1 MAGTVQDVLTAIRG
15 LDSRL
20 QEEAMKSLFMA
31 YRGVPGVSS
40 GRSFNDDVNL
50 AASGD
55 AAGQGSGSAGQA
67 SLPGV
72 DSMFGFVG
80 EPYAIPSFTMFQDP
94 NVSADEDSP
103 WICFHPSVTAGEVS
117 VDVVEPD
124 GYESGNTYYCHVYRS
139 GSDWKAVINNEP
151 NTAEGDPDSRVSVKI
166 AKLPADSSDDPVEQY
181 HVGTIVV
188 DGGGG
193 KFLAS
198 FTAYD
203 NGGSIDLFNPL
214 VATPAGIITAGG
226 TTTKLGAGTYY
237 CHVKKTKSGDTYT
250 ATVDTSENDSTLTS
264 QEEAVVTTKICKIST
279 SGEGPD
285 QKTVVEEQYHVGTI
299 VVDGGGGKFLA
310 SFTAYDNGGSI
321 DLFNPLVATPAGII
335 TAGGT
340 TTKLGAGT
348 YYCHVKKTKSGDTY
362 TATVDTSENDST
374 LTSQEEAVVTT
385 KICKISTSGEGPD
398 QKTVVEEQYH
408 VGTIVVDGAGG
419 GGKFLASFAVY
430 EGAAGLTM
438 FDPVV
443 ACPPDTTL
451 TPAAPNPLVAGTYY
465 CHVWRSGEWGY
476 SANIDTSSSHSGG
489 GKPVLDVKICDI
501 VNGADKKPVLSKQY
515 HVGVICADARTGLRV
530 KSAGS
535 LLTSS
540 MGAGQTDDVS
550 RKVELDFTEKLT
562 KHLAMTVTATGD
574 GKDGATIKLD
584 EDDSVKGT
592 TVVTGFKSLTVDGGK
607 LRLVAS
613 TAKIRFPIIE
623 GSEAE
628 ATVEMAVSET
638 PVVVGSK
645 YDESTGKFTNTV
657 KKATVLTLTDEGDK
671 DVFTAVKFPE
681 CPSLTDG

>member
-40 GRSFNDDVNL
+40 GRSFNDDINL
-50 AASGD
+50 AASVD

-103 WICFHPSVTAGEVS
+103 WICFHPSVTVGEVP
-117 VDVVEPD
+117 VDVAEPD
-124 GYESGNTYYCHVYRS
+124 GYEGGNTYYCHVYRS
-139 GSDWKAVINNEP
+139 GSAWKAVIDSVP
-151 NTAEGDPDSRVSVKI
+151 KTAEGDPDSRVSVKI
-166 AKLPADSSDDPVEQY
+166 AKLPADSSDDPVDQY
-181 HVGTIVV
+181 HVGMIHLNES
-188 DGGGG
+188 G

-237 CHVKKTKSGDTYT
+237 CHVRKAKSGDTYT
-250 ATVDTSENDSTLTS
+250 ATVDTSEKDSSVSAT
-264 QEEAVVTTKICKIST
+264 EEAVVTTKICKIGT

-285 QKTVVEEQYHVGTI
+285 QKTVVEEQYHVGTV
-299 VVDGGGGKFLA
+299 VVDG
-310 SFTAYDNGGSI
+310 
-321 DLFNPLVATPAGII
+321 
-335 TAGGT
+335 
-340 TTKLGAGT
+340 
-348 YYCHVKKTKSGDTY
+348 
-362 TATVDTSENDST
+362 
-374 LTSQEEAVVTT
+374 
-385 KICKISTSGEGPD
+385 
-398 QKTVVEEQYH
+398 
-408 VGTIVVDGAGG
+408 GG

-451 TPAAPNPLVAGTYY
+451 TPIAPSPLVAGTYY

-476 SANIDTSSSHSGG
+476 DSAIDTSSSHSGG

-501 VNGADKKPVLSKQY
+501 VNGADEKPVLSKQY

-535 LLTSS
+535 LLTSG

-550 RKVELDFTEKLT
+550 RKVELEFTGKLT

-584 EDDSVKGT
+584 EDDSVEGT
-592 TVVTGFKSLTVDGGK
+592 TVVTGLKSLTVEGGK
-607 LRLVAS
+607 LKLVAN

-623 GSEAE
+623 GSEGE

-657 KKATVLTLTDEGDK
+657 KKATVLTLTDDGDK
-671 DVFTAVKFPE
+671 AVFTAVKFPE

>member
-1 MAGTVQDVLTAIRG
+1 
-15 LDSRL
+15 
-20 QEEAMKSLFMA
+20 MKSLFMA

-103 WICFHPSVTAGEVS
+103 WICFHPSVTVGEVS

-124 GYESGNTYYCHVYRS
+124 GYESGNTYYCHVYSS

-299 VVDGGGGKFLA
+299 VVDG
-310 SFTAYDNGGSI
+310 
-321 DLFNPLVATPAGII
+321 
-335 TAGGT
+335 
-340 TTKLGAGT
+340 
-348 YYCHVKKTKSGDTY
+348 
-362 TATVDTSENDST
+362 
-374 LTSQEEAVVTT
+374 
-385 KICKISTSGEGPD
+385 
-398 QKTVVEEQYH
+398 
-408 VGTIVVDGAGG
+408 AGG

-451 TPAAPNPLVAGTYY
+451 TPTAPSPLVAGTYY

-501 VNGADKKPVLSKQY
+501 VNGADEKPVLSKQY
-515 HVGVICADARTGLRV
+515 PVGVICADARTGLRV

-535 LLTSS
+535 LLTSG
-540 MGAGQTDDVS
+540 MGAGQTGDVS
-550 RKVELDFTEKLT
+550 RKVELEFTGKLT

-584 EDDSVKGT
+584 EDDSVEGT

-638 PVVVGSK
+638 PVVVGSE

-657 KKATVLTLTDEGDK
+657 KKATVLALTDDGDK
-671 DVFTAVKFPE
+671 AVFTAVKFPE
-681 CPSLTDG
+681 CPSLKDG

>member
-1 MAGTVQDVLTAIRG
+1 
-15 LDSRL
+15 
-20 QEEAMKSLFMA
+20 MKSLFMA

-40 GRSFNDDVNL
+40 GRSFNDDINL

-72 DSMFGFVG
+72 NSMFGFVG

-103 WICFHPSVTAGEVS
+103 WICFHPSVSVGEVS

-250 ATVDTSENDSTLTS
+250 ATVDTSEKDSSVSAT
-264 QEEAVVTTKICKIST
+264 EEAVVTTKVCKIGT

-299 VVDGGGGKFLA
+299 VVDG
-310 SFTAYDNGGSI
+310 
-321 DLFNPLVATPAGII
+321 V
-335 TAGGT
+335 
-340 TTKLGAGT
+340 
-348 YYCHVKKTKSGDTY
+348 
-362 TATVDTSENDST
+362 
-374 LTSQEEAVVTT
+374 
-385 KICKISTSGEGPD
+385 
-398 QKTVVEEQYH
+398 
-408 VGTIVVDGAGG
+408 GG

-550 RKVELDFTEKLT
+550 RKVELEFTGKLT

-628 ATVEMAVSET
+628 ATVEMGVSET

-657 KKATVLTLTDEGDK
+657 KKATVLALTDDGDK
-671 DVFTAVKFPE
+671 AVFTAVKFPE

>member
-103 WICFHPSVTAGEVS
+103 WICFHPSVTVGEVS

-181 HVGTIVV
+181 HVGMIHLNES
-188 DGGGG
+188 G

-237 CHVKKTKSGDTYT
+237 CHVKKSKSGDTYA

-264 QEEAVVTTKICKIST
+264 QEEAVVTTKICKIGT

-285 QKTVVEEQYHVGTI
+285 QKTVVEEQYHVGTV
-299 VVDGGGGKFLA
+299 VVDGGGG
-310 SFTAYDNGGSI
+310 G
-321 DLFNPLVATPAGII
+321 
-335 TAGGT
+335 
-340 TTKLGAGT
+340 KL
-348 YYCHVKKTKSGDTY
+348 
-362 TATVDTSENDST
+362 
-374 LTSQEEAVVTT
+374 
-385 KICKISTSGEGPD
+385 
-398 QKTVVEEQYH
+398 
-408 VGTIVVDGAGG
+408 
-419 GGKFLASFAVY
+419 LASFAVY

-443 ACPPDTTL
+443 ACPPDTIL
-451 TPAAPNPLVAGTYY
+451 TPAAPNPLVVGTYY

-489 GKPVLDVKICDI
+489 GKPVLDVRICDI
-501 VNGADKKPVLSKQY
+501 VNGADEKPVLSKQY

-535 LLTSS
+535 LLTSG

-550 RKVELDFTEKLT
+550 RKVELEFTEKLT

-584 EDDSVKGT
+584 EDDSVEGT

-657 KKATVLTLTDEGDK
+657 KKATVLTLTDEVGK

-681 CPSLTDG
+681 CPSLKDG

>member
-1 MAGTVQDVLTAIRG
+1 
-15 LDSRL
+15 
-20 QEEAMKSLFMA
+20 MKSLFMA

-103 WICFHPSVTAGEVS
+103 WICFHPSVTVGEVS

-299 VVDGGGGKFLA
+299 VVDG
-310 SFTAYDNGGSI
+310 
-321 DLFNPLVATPAGII
+321 
-335 TAGGT
+335 
-340 TTKLGAGT
+340 
-348 YYCHVKKTKSGDTY
+348 
-362 TATVDTSENDST
+362 
-374 LTSQEEAVVTT
+374 
-385 KICKISTSGEGPD
+385 
-398 QKTVVEEQYH
+398 
-408 VGTIVVDGAGG
+408 AGG

-430 EGAAGLTM
+430 EGASGLTM

-451 TPAAPNPLVAGTYY
+451 TPAAPNPLVVGTYY

-550 RKVELDFTEKLT
+550 RKVELEFTEKLT

-584 EDDSVKGT
+584 EDDSVEGT

-607 LRLVAS
+607 LKLVAS

-638 PVVVGSK
+638 PVVVGSR

-657 KKATVLTLTDEGDK
+657 KKATVLALTDGEDK

>member
-1 MAGTVQDVLTAIRG
+1 
-15 LDSRL
+15 
-20 QEEAMKSLFMA
+20 MKSLFMA

-103 WICFHPSVTAGEVS
+103 WICFHPSVTVGEVS

-181 HVGTIVV
+181 HVGMIHLNES
-188 DGGGG
+188 G

-237 CHVKKTKSGDTYT
+237 CHVRKAKSGDTYA

-264 QEEAVVTTKICKIST
+264 QEEAVVTTKICKIGT

-285 QKTVVEEQYHVGTI
+285 QKTVVEEQYHVGTV
-299 VVDGGGGKFLA
+299 VVDGGGG
-310 SFTAYDNGGSI
+310 
-321 DLFNPLVATPAGII
+321 
-335 TAGGT
+335 
-340 TTKLGAGT
+340 
-348 YYCHVKKTKSGDTY
+348 
-362 TATVDTSENDST
+362 
-374 LTSQEEAVVTT
+374 
-385 KICKISTSGEGPD
+385 
-398 QKTVVEEQYH
+398 
-408 VGTIVVDGAGG
+408 
-419 GGKFLASFAVY
+419 GGKLLASFAVY

-451 TPAAPNPLVAGTYY
+451 TPIAPSPLVAGTYY

-489 GKPVLDVKICDI
+489 GKPVLDVRICDI
-501 VNGADKKPVLSKQY
+501 VNGADEKPVLSKQY

-535 LLTSS
+535 LLTSG

-550 RKVELDFTEKLT
+550 RKVELEFTGKLT

-584 EDDSVKGT
+584 EDDSVEGT

-657 KKATVLTLTDEGDK
+657 KKATVLTLTDDVDEE
-671 DVFTAVKFPE
+671 VFTAVKFPE
-681 CPSLTDG
+681 CPSLKDG

>member
-103 WICFHPSVTAGEVS
+103 WICFHPSVTVGEVS

-237 CHVKKTKSGDTYT
+237 CHVKKS
-250 ATVDTSENDSTLTS
+250 
-264 QEEAVVTTKICKIST
+264 
-279 SGEGPD
+279 
-285 QKTVVEEQYHVGTI
+285 
-299 VVDGGGGKFLA
+299 
-310 SFTAYDNGGSI
+310 
-321 DLFNPLVATPAGII
+321 
-335 TAGGT
+335 
-340 TTKLGAGT
+340 
-348 YYCHVKKTKSGDTY
+348 KSGDTY

-430 EGAAGLTM
+430 EGASGLTM

-451 TPAAPNPLVAGTYY
+451 TPAAPNPLVVGTYY

-476 SANIDTSSSHSGG
+476 DSAIDTSSSHSGV

-607 LRLVAS
+607 LKLVAS

-623 GSEAE
+623 GSESE

-657 KKATVLTLTDEGDK
+657 KKATVLALTDDGDK
-671 DVFTAVKFPE
+671 AVFTAVKFPE

>member
-1 MAGTVQDVLTAIRG
+1 
-15 LDSRL
+15 
-20 QEEAMKSLFMA
+20 MKSLFMA

-94 NVSADEDSP
+94 NVPADEDSP
-103 WICFHPSVTAGEVS
+103 WICFHPSVTVGEVP
-117 VDVVEPD
+117 VDVAEPD

-151 NTAEGDPDSRVSVKI
+151 KTAEGDPDSRVSVKI

-181 HVGTIVV
+181 HVGTVVV

-237 CHVKKTKSGDTYT
+237 CHVKKSKSGDTYT
-250 ATVDTSENDSTLTS
+250 ATVDTSVNDSSLSAT
-264 QEEAVVTTKICKIST
+264 EEAVVTTKICKIGT

-299 VVDGGGGKFLA
+299 VVDG
-310 SFTAYDNGGSI
+310 
-321 DLFNPLVATPAGII
+321 V
-335 TAGGT
+335 
-340 TTKLGAGT
+340 
-348 YYCHVKKTKSGDTY
+348 
-362 TATVDTSENDST
+362 
-374 LTSQEEAVVTT
+374 
-385 KICKISTSGEGPD
+385 
-398 QKTVVEEQYH
+398 
-408 VGTIVVDGAGG
+408 GG

-501 VNGADKKPVLSKQY
+501 VNGADEKPVLSKQY

-535 LLTSS
+535 LLTSG

-550 RKVELDFTEKLT
+550 RKVELEFTEKLT
-562 KHLAMTVTATGD
+562 KHLAMTVAATGD

-584 EDDSVKGT
+584 EDDSVEGT
-592 TVVTGFKSLTVDGGK
+592 TVVTGLKSLTVDGGK

-638 PVVVGSK
+638 PVVVESK

-657 KKATVLTLTDEGDK
+657 KNATVLALTDGVDK

>member
-1 MAGTVQDVLTAIRG
+1 
-15 LDSRL
+15 
-20 QEEAMKSLFMA
+20 MKSLFMA

-40 GRSFNDDVNL
+40 GRSFNDDINL
-50 AASGD
+50 AVSGD
-55 AAGQGSGSAGQA
+55 AAGQGAGSAGQA

-103 WICFHPSVTAGEVS
+103 WICFHPSVTVGEVS
-117 VDVVEPD
+117 VAVKEPD

-139 GSDWKAVINNEP
+139 GSAWKAVINNEP

-181 HVGTIVV
+181 HVGTVVV
-188 DGGGG
+188 DGGG

-237 CHVKKTKSGDTYT
+237 CHVRKAKSGDKYT

-264 QEEAVVTTKICKIST
+264 QEEAVVTTKICKIGT

-285 QKTVVEEQYHVGTI
+285 QKTVVEKQYHVGTV
-299 VVDGGGGKFLA
+299 VVDG
-310 SFTAYDNGGSI
+310 
-321 DLFNPLVATPAGII
+321 
-335 TAGGT
+335 
-340 TTKLGAGT
+340 
-348 YYCHVKKTKSGDTY
+348 
-362 TATVDTSENDST
+362 
-374 LTSQEEAVVTT
+374 
-385 KICKISTSGEGPD
+385 
-398 QKTVVEEQYH
+398 
-408 VGTIVVDGAGG
+408 GG

-451 TPAAPNPLVAGTYY
+451 TPIAPSTLVAGTYY
-465 CHVWRSGEWGY
+465 CHVWRDGEWGY
-476 SANIDTSSSHSGG
+476 KANIDTSASHSGG

-501 VNGADKKPVLSKQY
+501 VNGADGKPVLSKQY

-535 LLTSS
+535 LLTSG

-550 RKVELDFTEKLT
+550 RKVELEFTEKLT

-584 EDDSVKGT
+584 ENTSVEGT

-607 LRLVAS
+607 LKLVAS

-623 GSEAE
+623 GSEGE

-657 KKATVLTLTDEGDK
+657 KKATVLALTDGEDK

-681 CPSLTDG
+681 CPSLKDG

>member
-1 MAGTVQDVLTAIRG
+1 
-15 LDSRL
+15 
-20 QEEAMKSLFMA
+20 MKSLFMA

-40 GRSFNDDVNL
+40 GRSFNDDINL
-50 AASGD
+50 AASVD

-80 EPYAIPSFTMFQDP
+80 DPYAIPSFTMFQDP
-94 NVSADEDSP
+94 NVPADEDSP
-103 WICFHPSVTAGEVS
+103 WICFHPSVTVGDVS
-117 VDVVEPD
+117 VGVVEPD
-124 GYESGNTYYCHVYRS
+124 GYDGGNTYYCHVYRS
-139 GSDWKAVINNEP
+139 GSDWKAVIDSEP
-151 NTAEGDPDSRVSVKI
+151 KAAEGDPDSRVSVKI
-166 AKLPADSSDDPVEQY
+166 AKLPADSSDGPVEQY
-181 HVGTIVV
+181 HVGVIHLNES
-188 DGGGG
+188 G
-193 KFLAS
+193 KLLAS

-214 VATPAGIITAGG
+214 VAAPAGIITAGG
-226 TTTKLGAGTYY
+226 TTTKLGAGTHY
-237 CHVKKTKSGDTYT
+237 CHVRKAKSGDTYT
-250 ATVDTSENDSTLTS
+250 ATVDTSENDSSVSAT
-264 QEEAVVTTKICKIST
+264 EEAVVTTKICKIGT

-299 VVDGGGGKFLA
+299 VVDGGGG
-310 SFTAYDNGGSI
+310 G
-321 DLFNPLVATPAGII
+321 
-335 TAGGT
+335 
-340 TTKLGAGT
+340 KL
-348 YYCHVKKTKSGDTY
+348 
-362 TATVDTSENDST
+362 
-374 LTSQEEAVVTT
+374 
-385 KICKISTSGEGPD
+385 
-398 QKTVVEEQYH
+398 
-408 VGTIVVDGAGG
+408 
-419 GGKFLASFAVY
+419 LASFAVY
-430 EGAAGLTM
+430 EGAEGLTM

-451 TPAAPNPLVAGTYY
+451 TPAAPNPLVVGTYY

-515 HVGVICADARTGLRV
+515 HVGVICADARTGLRG

-535 LLTSS
+535 LLTSG
-540 MGAGQTDDVS
+540 MGAGQTGDVS
-550 RKVELDFTEKLT
+550 RKVELEFTEKLT

-584 EDDSVKGT
+584 EDDSVEGT
-592 TVVTGFKSLTVDGGK
+592 TVVTGFKSLTVEGGK

-628 ATVEMAVSET
+628 VAVEMAVSET
-638 PVVVGSK
+638 PVVVESK

-681 CPSLTDG
+681 CPSLKDG

>member
-50 AASGD
+50 AASVD

-103 WICFHPSVTAGEVS
+103 WICFHPSVTVGEVS

-139 GSDWKAVINNEP
+139 GSAWKAVIDSEP
-151 NTAEGDPDSRVSVKI
+151 KTADGDPDSRVSVKI

-181 HVGTIVV
+181 HVGVIHLNES
-188 DGGGG
+188 G

-237 CHVKKTKSGDTYT
+237 CHVRKSKSGDTYT
-250 ATVDTSENDSTLTS
+250 ATVDTSEKDSSVSAT
-264 QEEAVVTTKICKIST
+264 EEAVVTTKICKIGT

-299 VVDGGGGKFLA
+299 VVDG
-310 SFTAYDNGGSI
+310 
-321 DLFNPLVATPAGII
+321 
-335 TAGGT
+335 
-340 TTKLGAGT
+340 
-348 YYCHVKKTKSGDTY
+348 
-362 TATVDTSENDST
+362 
-374 LTSQEEAVVTT
+374 
-385 KICKISTSGEGPD
+385 
-398 QKTVVEEQYH
+398 
-408 VGTIVVDGAGG
+408 GG

-451 TPAAPNPLVAGTYY
+451 TPAAPSTLVAGTYY

-550 RKVELDFTEKLT
+550 RKVELEFTEKLT
-562 KHLAMTVTATGD
+562 KHLAMTVAATGD

-592 TVVTGFKSLTVDGGK
+592 TVVTGLKSLTVDGGK
-607 LRLVAS
+607 LKLVAN

-623 GSEAE
+623 GSEE
-628 ATVEMAVSET
+628 EVTVEMAVYET

>member
-50 AASGD
+50 AASVD
-55 AAGQGSGSAGQA
+55 AAGQGSGSAGQT

-94 NVSADEDSP
+94 NVPADEDSP
-103 WICFHPSVTAGEVS
+103 WICFHPSVTVGEVP
-117 VDVVEPD
+117 VDVAEPD
-124 GYESGNTYYCHVYRS
+124 GYEGGNTYYCHVYRS

-151 NTAEGDPDSRVSVKI
+151 KTAEGDPDSRVSVKI

-181 HVGTIVV
+181 HVGMIHLNES
-188 DGGGG
+188 G

-226 TTTKLGAGTYY
+226 TTTKLGAGTHY
-237 CHVKKTKSGDTYT
+237 CHVRKAKSGDTYT
-250 ATVDTSENDSTLTS
+250 ATVDTSEKDSSVSAT
-264 QEEAVVTTKICKIST
+264 EEAVVTTKICKIGT

-285 QKTVVEEQYHVGTI
+285 QKTVVEEQYHVGTV
-299 VVDGGGGKFLA
+299 VVDG
-310 SFTAYDNGGSI
+310 
-321 DLFNPLVATPAGII
+321 
-335 TAGGT
+335 
-340 TTKLGAGT
+340 
-348 YYCHVKKTKSGDTY
+348 
-362 TATVDTSENDST
+362 
-374 LTSQEEAVVTT
+374 
-385 KICKISTSGEGPD
+385 
-398 QKTVVEEQYH
+398 
-408 VGTIVVDGAGG
+408 GG

-430 EGAAGLTM
+430 EGADGLTM

-451 TPAAPNPLVAGTYY
+451 TPIAPSPLVAGTYY

-501 VNGADKKPVLSKQY
+501 VNGADEKPVLSKQY

-550 RKVELDFTEKLT
+550 RKVELEFTGKLT

-592 TVVTGFKSLTVDGGK
+592 TVVTGFKSLTVYGGK

-623 GSEAE
+623 GSESE
-628 ATVEMAVSET
+628 ATVEMGVSET
-638 PVVVGSK
+638 PVVVGSE

-657 KKATVLTLTDEGDK
+657 KKATVLALTDDGDK
-671 DVFTAVKFPE
+671 AVFTAVKFPE
-681 CPSLTDG
+681 CPSLKDG

>member
-103 WICFHPSVTAGEVS
+103 WICFHPSVTVGEVS

-124 GYESGNTYYCHVYRS
+124 GYEGGNTYYCHVYRS

-181 HVGTIVV
+181 HVGTVVV

-237 CHVKKTKSGDTYT
+237 CHVRKSKSGDTYT
-250 ATVDTSENDSTLTS
+250 ATVDTSENDSSVSAT
-264 QEEAVVTTKICKIST
+264 EEAVVTTKICKIGT
-279 SGEGPD
+279 SGDGPD

-299 VVDGGGGKFLA
+299 VVDG
-310 SFTAYDNGGSI
+310 
-321 DLFNPLVATPAGII
+321 
-335 TAGGT
+335 
-340 TTKLGAGT
+340 
-348 YYCHVKKTKSGDTY
+348 
-362 TATVDTSENDST
+362 
-374 LTSQEEAVVTT
+374 
-385 KICKISTSGEGPD
+385 
-398 QKTVVEEQYH
+398 
-408 VGTIVVDGAGG
+408 GG

-476 SANIDTSSSHSGG
+476 DSAIDTSSSHSGG

-501 VNGADKKPVLSKQY
+501 VNGADEKPVLSKQY
-515 HVGVICADARTGLRV
+515 HVGVICADARTGFRV

-550 RKVELDFTEKLT
+550 RKVELEFTEKLT
-562 KHLAMTVTATGD
+562 KHLAMTVAATGD

-607 LRLVAS
+607 LKLVAS

-628 ATVEMAVSET
+628 VAVEMAVSET

-645 YDESTGKFTNTV
+645 YDESTGKFTNATRNV
-657 KKATVLTLTDEGDK
+657 TVLAQGDETNYE
-671 DVFTAVKFPE
+671 VFTAVKFPE

>member
-1 MAGTVQDVLTAIRG
+1 
-15 LDSRL
+15 
-20 QEEAMKSLFMA
+20 MKSLFMA
-31 YRGVPGVSS
+31 YRGVPVVSS

-103 WICFHPSVTAGEVS
+103 WICFHPSVTVGEVS

-264 QEEAVVTTKICKIST
+264 QEEAVVTTKICKIGT

-299 VVDGGGGKFLA
+299 VVDG
-310 SFTAYDNGGSI
+310 
-321 DLFNPLVATPAGII
+321 V
-335 TAGGT
+335 
-340 TTKLGAGT
+340 
-348 YYCHVKKTKSGDTY
+348 
-362 TATVDTSENDST
+362 
-374 LTSQEEAVVTT
+374 
-385 KICKISTSGEGPD
+385 
-398 QKTVVEEQYH
+398 
-408 VGTIVVDGAGG
+408 GG
-419 GGKFLASFAVY
+419 GGKLLASFAVY
-430 EGAAGLTM
+430 EGAEGLTM

-451 TPAAPNPLVAGTYY
+451 TPAAPSTLVAGTYY

-501 VNGADKKPVLSKQY
+501 VNGADEKPVLSKQY

-535 LLTSS
+535 LLTSG
-540 MGAGQTDDVS
+540 MGAGQTGDVS
-550 RKVELDFTEKLT
+550 RKVELEFTGKLT

-584 EDDSVKGT
+584 EDDSVEGT
-592 TVVTGFKSLTVDGGK
+592 TVVTGFKSLTVEGGK
-607 LRLVAS
+607 LKLVAN

-628 ATVEMAVSET
+628 VAVEMAVSET
-638 PVVVGSK
+638 PVVVESK

-657 KKATVLTLTDEGDK
+657 KKATVLALTDEGDK

-681 CPSLTDG
+681 CPSLKDG

>member
-1 MAGTVQDVLTAIRG
+1 
-15 LDSRL
+15 
-20 QEEAMKSLFMA
+20 MKSLFMA

-50 AASGD
+50 AASVD
-55 AAGQGSGSAGQA
+55 AAGQGSGSAGQT

-94 NVSADEDSP
+94 NVPADEDSP
-103 WICFHPSVTAGEVS
+103 WICFHPSVTVGEVP
-117 VDVVEPD
+117 VDVAEPD
-124 GYESGNTYYCHVYRS
+124 GYEGGNTYYCHVYRS

-151 NTAEGDPDSRVSVKI
+151 KTAEGDPDSRVSVKI

-181 HVGTIVV
+181 HVGVIHLNES
-188 DGGGG
+188 G

-226 TTTKLGAGTYY
+226 TTTKLGAGTHY
-237 CHVKKTKSGDTYT
+237 CHVRKAKSGDTYT
-250 ATVDTSENDSTLTS
+250 ATVDTSEKDSSVSAT
-264 QEEAVVTTKICKIST
+264 EEAVVTTKICKIGT
-279 SGEGPD
+279 SGDGPD
-285 QKTVVEEQYHVGTI
+285 QKTVVEEQYHVGTV
-299 VVDGGGGKFLA
+299 VVDG
-310 SFTAYDNGGSI
+310 
-321 DLFNPLVATPAGII
+321 
-335 TAGGT
+335 
-340 TTKLGAGT
+340 
-348 YYCHVKKTKSGDTY
+348 
-362 TATVDTSENDST
+362 
-374 LTSQEEAVVTT
+374 
-385 KICKISTSGEGPD
+385 
-398 QKTVVEEQYH
+398 
-408 VGTIVVDGAGG
+408 GG

-451 TPAAPNPLVAGTYY
+451 TPIAPSPLVAGTYY

-501 VNGADKKPVLSKQY
+501 VNGADEKPVLSKQY

-550 RKVELDFTEKLT
+550 RKVELEFTGKLT

-592 TVVTGFKSLTVDGGK
+592 TVVTGFKSLTVYGGK

-623 GSEAE
+623 GSESE
-628 ATVEMAVSET
+628 ATVEMGVSET

-657 KKATVLTLTDEGDK
+657 KKATVLALTDDGDK
-671 DVFTAVKFPE
+671 AVFTAVKFPE
-681 CPSLTDG
+681 CPSLKDG

>member
-1 MAGTVQDVLTAIRG
+1 
-15 LDSRL
+15 
-20 QEEAMKSLFMA
+20 MKSLFMA

-40 GRSFNDDVNL
+40 GRSFNDDINL

-55 AAGQGSGSAGQA
+55 AAGQGSGSAGQT

-103 WICFHPSVTAGEVS
+103 WICFHPSVTVGEVS

-124 GYESGNTYYCHVYRS
+124 GYEGGNTYYCHVYRS
-139 GSDWKAVINNEP
+139 GSAWKAVINNEP
-151 NTAEGDPDSRVSVKI
+151 ETAEGDPDSRVSVKI

-181 HVGTIVV
+181 HVGTVVV

-193 KFLAS
+193 KSLAS

-214 VATPAGIITAGG
+214 VATPAGIVTAGG
-226 TTTKLGAGTYY
+226 TTSKLGAGTYY
-237 CHVKKTKSGDTYT
+237 CHVRKAKSGDEYT

-264 QEEAVVTTKICKIST
+264 QEEAVVTTKICKIGT

-285 QKTVVEEQYHVGTI
+285 QKTVVEEQYHVGTV
-299 VVDGGGGKFLA
+299 VVDG
-310 SFTAYDNGGSI
+310 
-321 DLFNPLVATPAGII
+321 
-335 TAGGT
+335 
-340 TTKLGAGT
+340 
-348 YYCHVKKTKSGDTY
+348 
-362 TATVDTSENDST
+362 
-374 LTSQEEAVVTT
+374 
-385 KICKISTSGEGPD
+385 
-398 QKTVVEEQYH
+398 
-408 VGTIVVDGAGG
+408 GG

-430 EGAAGLTM
+430 EGAEGLTM

-443 ACPPDTTL
+443 ACPPNTTL
-451 TPAAPNPLVAGTYY
+451 APAAPNPLVAGTYY
-465 CHVWRSGEWGY
+465 CHVWRSEYWVY
-476 SANIDTSSSHSGG
+476 DAKIDTSSSHSEG

-501 VNGADKKPVLSKQY
+501 VNGADGKPVLSKQY

-530 KSAGS
+530 KSAGT

-540 MGAGQTDDVS
+540 MGAGQTGDVS
-550 RKVELDFTEKLT
+550 RKVELEFTRELT
-562 KHLAMTVTATGD
+562 KHLAMKVEATGD
-574 GKDGATIKLD
+574 GNDGATVKLD
-584 EDDSVKGT
+584 EDDSVEGT
-592 TVVTGFKSLTVDGGK
+592 TVVTGFKSLTVYEGK
-607 LRLVAS
+607 LKLVAS

-623 GSEAE
+623 KSEAE

-638 PVVVGSK
+638 PVVVESK

-657 KKATVLTLTDEGDK
+657 KKATVLTLTGGEDNN
-671 DVFTAVKFPE
+671 VFTAVKFPE
-681 CPSLTDG
+681 CPSLKDG

>member
-103 WICFHPSVTAGEVS
+103 WICFHPSVTVGEVS
-117 VDVVEPD
+117 VAVEEPD
-124 GYESGNTYYCHVYRS
+124 GYESGNMYYCHVYRS
-139 GSDWKAVINNEP
+139 GSAWKAVIDREP
-151 NTAEGDPDSRVSVKI
+151 KTAEGDPDSRVSVKI

-181 HVGTIVV
+181 HVGMIHLNES
-188 DGGGG
+188 G

-214 VATPAGIITAGG
+214 VATPAGIITATG

-237 CHVKKTKSGDTYT
+237 CHVRKSKSGDTYT
-250 ATVDTSENDSTLTS
+250 ATVDTSEKDTS
-264 QEEAVVTTKICKIST
+264 VSATEEAVVTTRICKIGT
-279 SGEGPD
+279 SGEGTD
-285 QKTVVEEQYHVGTI
+285 QKTVVEEQYHVGTV
-299 VVDGGGGKFLA
+299 VVDGG
-310 SFTAYDNGGSI
+310 
-321 DLFNPLVATPAGII
+321 
-335 TAGGT
+335 
-340 TTKLGAGT
+340 
-348 YYCHVKKTKSGDTY
+348 
-362 TATVDTSENDST
+362 
-374 LTSQEEAVVTT
+374 
-385 KICKISTSGEGPD
+385 
-398 QKTVVEEQYH
+398 
-408 VGTIVVDGAGG
+408 GG

-430 EGAAGLTM
+430 EGASGLTM

-443 ACPPDTTL
+443 ACPPDTAL
-451 TPAAPNPLVAGTYY
+451 TPIAPNPLVAGTYY
-465 CHVWRSGEWGY
+465 CHVWRDGEWVY
-476 SANIDTSSSHSGG
+476 HSNIDTSKSHSGS

-501 VNGADKKPVLSKQY
+501 VNGAGEKPVLSKQY

-535 LLTSS
+535 LLTSG
-540 MGAGQTDDVS
+540 MGAGQTGDVS
-550 RKVELDFTEKLT
+550 RKVELEFTEKLT

-574 GKDGATIKLD
+574 GKDGATVKLD
-584 EDDSVKGT
+584 EDDSVGGT

-607 LRLVAS
+607 LKLVAS

-623 GSEAE
+623 GSEGE

-638 PVVVGSK
+638 PVVVGSE
-645 YDESTGKFTNTV
+645 YDESTGKFTNATMNV
-657 KKATVLTLTDEGDK
+657 TVLAKGDETNDE
-671 DVFTAVKFPE
+671 VFTAVKFPE
-681 CPSLTDG
+681 CPSLKDG

>member
-1 MAGTVQDVLTAIRG
+1 MAGSYEEALSRISSLDAEMKAMAMRAMASIGTGPQDVRP
-15 LDSRL
+15 
-20 QEEAMKSLFMA
+20 E
-31 YRGVPGVSS
+31 
-40 GRSFNDDVNL
+40 
-50 AASGD
+50 
-55 AAGQGSGSAGQA
+55 
-67 SLPGV
+67 
-72 DSMFGFVG
+72 
-80 EPYAIPSFTMFQDP
+80 
-94 NVSADEDSP
+94 
-103 WICFHPSVTAGEVS
+103 
-117 VDVVEPD
+117 VDVVSAEAAVSGGVVGSTGGGSPADVPLPDFLDKGESYPPESFRFYQDTDGTYRCSHPLVVVRGVGEISVSEPSYSE
-124 GYESGNTYYCHVYRS
+124 GSTYYCHVYQETS
-139 GSDWKAVINNEP
+139 GSWYAYIDAVPDTSSGKE
-151 NTAEGDPDSRVSVKI
+151 DSRVNVKI
-166 AKLPADSSDDPVEQY
+166 ATIPTGEENPIEQ
-181 HVGTIVV
+181 HHTGAIVV
-188 DGGGG
+188 TSSSGF
-193 KFLAS
+193 FLAS

-203 NGGSIDLFNPL
+203 NGGSIDLFEPL
-214 VATPAGIITAGG
+214 VATPAGIITATG

-237 CHVKKTKSGDTYT
+237 CHVRKAKSGNTYT
-250 ATVDTSENDSTLTS
+250 ATVDTSEKDSSVSAT
-264 QEEAVVTTKICKIST
+264 EEAVVTTKICKIGT
-279 SGEGPD
+279 SGEGTD

-321 DLFNPLVATPAGII
+321 DLFEPLVATPAGII
-335 TAGGT
+335 TATGT

-348 YYCHVKKTKSGDTY
+348 YYCHVRKAKSGNTY
-362 TATVDTSENDST
+362 TATVDTSEKDSSVSAT
-374 LTSQEEAVVTT
+374 EEAVVTT
-385 KICKISTSGEGPD
+385 KICKIGTSGEGTD

-408 VGTIVVDGAGG
+408 VGTVVVDGGGG

-443 ACPPDTTL
+443 SCPPDTTIPL
-451 TPAAPNPLVAGTYY
+451 DAPNPLVAGTYY
-465 CHVWRSGEWGY
+465 CHVWRDGEWGY
-476 SANIDTSSSHSGG
+476 KANIDTSSSHSGG

-501 VNGADKKPVLSKQY
+501 VNGADKKPALSKQY

-535 LLTSS
+535 LLTSG

-550 RKVELDFTEKLT
+550 RKVELEFTEKLT

-607 LRLVAS
+607 LKLVAS

-623 GSEAE
+623 GSEGE
-628 ATVEMAVSET
+628 STVEMAVSET

-657 KKATVLTLTDEGDK
+657 KKVTVLALTDGEDNN
-671 DVFTAVKFPE
+671 VFTAVKFPE
-681 CPSLTDG
+681 CPSLKDG

>member
-103 WICFHPSVTAGEVS
+103 WICFHPSVTVGEVS

-310 SFTAYDNGGSI
+310 SF
-321 DLFNPLVATPAGII
+321 
-335 TAGGT
+335 
-340 TTKLGAGT
+340 
-348 YYCHVKKTKSGDTY
+348 
-362 TATVDTSENDST
+362 
-374 LTSQEEAVVTT
+374 
-385 KICKISTSGEGPD
+385 
-398 QKTVVEEQYH
+398 
-408 VGTIVVDGAGG
+408 
-419 GGKFLASFAVY
+419 AVY
-430 EGAAGLTM
+430 EGASGLTM

-451 TPAAPNPLVAGTYY
+451 TPAAPNPLVVGTYY

-476 SANIDTSSSHSGG
+476 DSAIDTSSSHSGV

-535 LLTSS
+535 LLTSG

-607 LRLVAS
+607 LKLVAS

-623 GSEAE
+623 GSESE